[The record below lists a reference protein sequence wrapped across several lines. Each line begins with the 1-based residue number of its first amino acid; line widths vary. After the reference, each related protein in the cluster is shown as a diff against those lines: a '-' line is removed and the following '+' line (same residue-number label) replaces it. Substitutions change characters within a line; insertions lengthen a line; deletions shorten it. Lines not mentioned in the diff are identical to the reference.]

1 MSPLKTL
8 ASRRSDETRSL
19 RSILSL
25 AAGAAALHTA
35 APSDAAIYTTDLGT
49 QVVGF
54 GSGEA
59 ASAGFDLLPGLSTKR
74 IVFETG
80 TNIGKSFLIR
90 ARFSN
95 ATDSSDRI
103 GIQSSGRS
111 QQTYPGGQ
119 HVAFRTGYGPS
130 WNALPRTNADTLADV
145 VQAAK
150 FRTFTNA
157 TTTHSTTT
165 GGATVT
171 NTHVISYR
179 SAFKGVG
186 PGAFTGKYLLFTF
199 KNTDVGL
206 VNYGWIHVA
215 AATRTFTSPNDPP
228 AMSVTFDAW
237 GYQDDGSTIRAGQTV
252 AVPEPSTT
260 ASLAM
265 GGALVAGAAGLR
277 AWRKRR

>member
-1 MSPLKTL
+1 MSPD
-8 ASRRSDETRSL
+8 RSLPPHRPDETRSL

-25 AAGAAALHTA
+25 AAGAAALQTA
-35 APSDAAIYTTDLGT
+35 NPSDAAIYTTDLGT

-59 ASAGFDLLPGLSTKR
+59 HSAGFDLLPGISAKR
-74 IVFETG
+74 IVFETN
-80 TNIGKSFLIR
+80 TNIGKSFVIR

-95 ATDSSDRI
+95 TTNSNDRL

-119 HVAFRTGYGPS
+119 IVAFRTGYGPS
-130 WNALPRTNADTLADV
+130 WNALPRTYADTVADI

-150 FRTFTNA
+150 YRTATITNHTPGGG
-157 TTTHSTTT
+157 TTF
-165 GGATVT
+165 VY
-171 NTHVISYR
+171 N

-199 KNTDVGL
+199 MNTDVGK

-215 AATRTFTSPNDPP
+215 AATRTFTSPNVPP

-237 GYQDDGSTIRAGQTV
+237 GYQDDGSPIRAGQV
-252 AVPEPSTT
+252 AVPEPSTA

-265 GGALVAGAAGLR
+265 AGALVTGAAGLR
-277 AWRKRR
+277 AWRRRR